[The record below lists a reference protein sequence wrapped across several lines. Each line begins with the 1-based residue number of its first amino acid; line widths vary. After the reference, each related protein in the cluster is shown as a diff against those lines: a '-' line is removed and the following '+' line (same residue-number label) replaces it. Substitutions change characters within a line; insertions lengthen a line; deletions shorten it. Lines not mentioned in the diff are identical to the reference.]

1 MISLIK
7 SEVGVVME
15 NLGTVPMS
23 SDLLHKSHVGLWA
36 FELDEGAPPRMY
48 ADRTM
53 LELLGIEGN
62 LSPEE
67 VYHAWYDNVVET
79 YYKEIEYVVNQMISG
94 IHAEVQYLWNHPS
107 GETWTV
113 RCGGVRNFQYTKGLR
128 IEGTHRNVTELL
140 HVERQKQKELFYVIE
155 SMTADYE
162 YLVHVNFDT
171 FQERYYRK
179 SRLVPEL
186 EDGLD
191 YVGRVAFFAE
201 HFVVPEDRE
210 DFLKQMDAG
219 TASAR
224 LKQANSYS
232 FYYRIHL
239 EGRTLWYQ
247 AKFVRHKAHN
257 LCNCALL
264 GVRNVDKEMRRE
276 LNQKAE
282 LRQAQEQAESA
293 NQAKSMFLFNM
304 SHDIRTPMNAILGF
318 TRIAR
323 NHIHDEGRVADC
335 LSKIELSG
343 THLLNLINEV
353 LEMSRIETGK
363 ITIAEIPEDMRKC
376 FADIHP
382 MVESLAIAK
391 SIRYVYQVGEL
402 KNPFVY
408 ADFYHIHQV
417 LLNIVS
423 NSVKYTKTGG
433 RVSLLIEQA
442 GESVDGMARYC
453 FTVQDTGIGMSK
465 EFQEHLFENFSRE
478 STDEV
483 RKQEGTGLGLA
494 ICKKIIDLMD
504 GSITVESE
512 QGKGSIFRVE
522 VPLRVISEEEYRN
535 LEQAAEEAK
544 PHAGALDFKG
554 KRLLLAED
562 NELNR
567 EIAMEMLEEEGF
579 LLDMAADGQLAA
591 EKVKEHGP
599 SYYDAVLMDIQMP
612 VMNGYEATKAI
623 RAMGEEYQKLPI
635 IALSANAYDEDIKQ
649 SRQAGMDAHIPKPIE
664 IDTLFSVLRKMM
676 QGC

>member
-1 MISLIK
+1 
-7 SEVGVVME
+7 ME
-15 NLGTVPMS
+15 TLGTVPLS
-23 SDLLHKSHVGLWA
+23 ADLLQKSHIGLWA
-36 FELDEGAPPRMY
+36 LEWDEGALPRMY

-53 LELLGIEGN
+53 FDLLGIEGN

-79 YYKEIEYVVNQMISG
+79 YYKEIEYVVKQMMSG
-94 IHAEVQYLWNHPS
+94 IHAEVQYLWNHPN

-113 RCGGVRNFQYTKGLR
+113 RCGGIRNYLYTKGVR
-128 IEGTHRNVTELL
+128 IEGTHRNVTDLL

-155 SMTADYE
+155 SMTEDYE
-162 YLVHVNFDT
+162 YLIHVNFDT
-171 FQERYYRK
+171 LQEKYYRN
-179 SRLVPEL
+179 STLFRRMIPEP
-186 EDGLD
+186 DGEQNYID
-191 YVGRVAFFAE
+191 RVAFFAE
-201 HFVVPEDRE
+201 HFVIPEDRE
-210 DFLKQMDAG
+210 DFLKQMG
-219 TASAR
+219 PETVSAH
-224 LKQANSYS
+224 LKRSRNHS
-232 FYYRIHL
+232 FYFRINAD
-239 EGRTLWYQ
+239 GRTLWFQ
-247 AKFVRHKAHN
+247 AKFVHHKAHGS
-257 LCNCALL
+257 CNCSLL
-264 GVRNVDKEMRRE
+264 GIRNVNKEMRRE

-282 LRQAQEQAESA
+282 LQQAQERAESA
-293 NQAKSMFLFNM
+293 SQAKSMFLFNM

-323 NHIHDEGRVADC
+323 NHIHDERRVADS

-382 MVESLAIAK
+382 MVENLAIAK

-423 NSVKYTKTGG
+423 NSVKYTKQGG
-433 RVSLLIEQA
+433 KVSLFIEQV

-453 FTVQDTGIGMSK
+453 CTIQDTGIGMSK

-494 ICKKIIDLMD
+494 ICKKIIDLMN

-512 QGKGSIFRVE
+512 QGKGSTFRVE
-522 VPLRVISEEEYRN
+522 VPFHVISEEEFRN
-535 LEQAAEEAK
+535 LEQAAEDVKSHVEAV
-544 PHAGALDFKG
+544 DFKG

-567 EIAMEMLEEEGF
+567 EVVMEMMEEEGI
-579 LLDMAADGQLAA
+579 LLDTAADGQLAV
-591 EKVKEHGP
+591 EKIKEHGA
-599 SYYDAVLMDIQMP
+599 SYYDVVLMDIQMP

-623 RAMGEEYQKLPI
+623 RAMGDEYQKLPI
-635 IALSANAYDEDIKQ
+635 VALSANAYDEDIKQ

-676 QGC
+676 QNG